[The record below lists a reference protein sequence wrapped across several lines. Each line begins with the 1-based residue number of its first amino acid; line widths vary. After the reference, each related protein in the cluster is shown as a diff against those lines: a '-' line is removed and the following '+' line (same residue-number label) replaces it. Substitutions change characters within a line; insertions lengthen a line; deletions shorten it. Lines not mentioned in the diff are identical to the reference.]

1 MSTDLKWFK
10 SSYSSEQGGD
20 CIEVAVDWTKSSYS
34 GDQAGACV
42 EVASCVHSV
51 HVRDSK
57 DTAHPSFSVSP
68 AAWGAF
74 LAQVK

>member
-1 MSTDLKWFK
+1 MSTDLNWYK
-10 SSYSSEQGGD
+10 SSYSVEQG
-20 CIEVAVDWTKSSYS
+20 E
-34 GDQAGACV
+34 CV

-57 DTAHPSFSVSP
+57 DTDRPSLSVSP

-74 LAQVK
+74 LDQVK